1 MIFQPAY
8 NGHRDCKD
16 LTAMNSA
23 TDRDWRRW
31 DHGRTEP
38 GYQIDPGRLQNQK
51 RSKPTLSL
59 CGGWSTISFTTI
71 IYIYMYIYIV

>member
-1 MIFQPAY
+1 MILQPAY

-16 LTAMNSA
+16 LTATNSA

-31 DHGRTEP
+31 DHGRTEL
-38 GYQIDPGRLQNQK
+38 GYQIDPVRQQNQK

-59 CGGWSTISFTTI
+59 CGG
-71 IYIYMYIYIV
+71 

>member
-1 MIFQPAY
+1 MILQPAY

-16 LTAMNSA
+16 LRAVRIRTAQLIVIGGDGIMA
-23 TDRDWRRW
+23 
-31 DHGRTEP
+31 EL

-59 CGGWSTISFTTI
+59 CGGWLTISFTTL
-71 IYIYMYIYIV
+71 YIYIV